1 MRSAD
6 RPSVT
11 KISISL
17 ILGLMNKDIE
27 DEEILALKEGWQ
39 EWLSFDAEESDDPDD
54 MWEEVLEAFGIR

>member
-6 RPSVT
+6 RPKVT
-11 KISISL
+11 SISITL

-27 DEEILALKEGWQ
+27 DEEILALKEAWQ
-39 EWLSFDAEESDDPDD
+39 GLLSFDAEETDDPDD